1 MEGVAFHQTH
11 LSLSSLLAESGLFES
26 LSLSSE
32 LAEVLLSESP
42 GFSQGGG
49 VGKVGGVRCKRFHG
63 SWWLLL
69 LLLLLMCCCML
80 TLSLCE
86 NTELAAVRD
95 STHGNTRRTQVKFR
109 SQQLRLANC
118 LKRPF
123 VGYHNIHGVK
133 THLVLDFPVLQ
144 KPMN

>member
-1 MEGVAFHQTH
+1 MCAIFIWVEGVTFHQTH
-11 LSLSSLLAESGLFES
+11 LSLSSLLAKSGLFES

-32 LAEVLLSESP
+32 LAEALLSESP

-69 LLLLLMCCCML
+69 LLMCCCTL
-80 TLSLCE
+80 ALSLCE

-95 STHGNTRRTQVKFR
+95 STHGNAQQTQVKFKSR
-109 SQQLRLANC
+109 QLSLANWLNETSIC
-118 LKRPF
+118 WLP
-123 VGYHNIHGVK
+123 
-133 THLVLDFPVLQ
+133 
-144 KPMN
+144 